1 MITNNKRIIN
11 NQRRGMKLL
20 PQELRKKLPPLYSQD
35 GKGSKAMVLAK
46 FFTPDSNW
54 TWYAV
59 EYDPD
64 SQVFYGLV
72 DGFEKELGYFSLEEL
87 EEIRGQLGLPVE
99 RDKWFDPVP
108 LRVLM

>member
-1 MITNNKRIIN
+1 V
-11 NQRRGMKLL
+11 QLL
-20 PQELRKKLPPLYSQD
+20 TKEIQKKLPSQGSTEGQ
-35 GKGSKAMVLAK
+35 GKNAVAQVK

-64 SQVFYGLV
+64 AQVFYGLV

-87 EEIRGQLGLPVE
+87 EEIRGQMGLPVE

-108 LRVLM
+108 LRELM